1 MTNLISDISKYLLI
15 FLMAI
20 YTYWN
25 FRYFDVEESKKEKI
39 YKKQNRL
46 MLLMHFVAF
55 AVMFLRTEDLKL
67 LIFYGIQVAFL
78 ISYLFLY
85 SKIYRYRARLL
96 MSNLSLLICVGF
108 IILTRLSF
116 DKAVRQFVII
126 LCSAIVTWIIPFFI
140 GRVWQ
145 LCRIPWIYGIGGV
158 ALLGMVWIAGDS
170 SYGAQ
175 PFFPYGTIFYAAIG
189 IVKITFVFFVASM
202 FHSSI
207 DKKQILKVTI
217 VAALHVLILA
227 ASKDLGSAFI
237 FFVTYLFMLFIATSK
252 WRYLILGTISGCIAS
267 VIAWKLFAHVR
278 VRVMAWQ
285 NPWVDIDNR
294 GYQIT
299 QSLFAIGT
307 GSWFGMGLYQG
318 MPKRIP
324 VVEKDFVLA
333 AISEEMGA
341 ILLSAYY
348 SSAWAVLSSL

>member
-158 ALLGMVWIAGDS
+158 ALLGMVWIDR
-170 SYGAQ
+170 
-175 PFFPYGTIFYAAIG
+175 
-189 IVKITFVFFVASM
+189 K
-202 FHSSI
+202 
-207 DKKQILKVTI
+207 
-217 VAALHVLILA
+217 
-227 ASKDLGSAFI
+227 
-237 FFVTYLFMLFIATSK
+237 
-252 WRYLILGTISGCIAS
+252 S
-267 VIAWKLFAHVR
+267 VV
-278 VRVMAWQ
+278 
-285 NPWVDIDNR
+285 
-294 GYQIT
+294 
-299 QSLFAIGT
+299 
-307 GSWFGMGLYQG
+307 
-318 MPKRIP
+318 
-324 VVEKDFVLA
+324 
-333 AISEEMGA
+333 
-341 ILLSAYY
+341 
-348 SSAWAVLSSL
+348 